1 MINIIRDKV
10 IKPPRVVLYAPEG
23 VGKTTFGVGTPNP
36 LFICT
41 ERGTDNFEVPRVN
54 CTTWNDVK
62 DVFSFLLKE
71 EHEFNTI
78 VVDTVDWLESMMVA
92 NICEENNKKSIEDFG
107 FGKGYVK
114 LEELT
119 KQFISALDMLI
130 EKNIGV
136 FLLAHAKIEKFN
148 DPELSEPLDRWQMKC
163 HKRTTPLYKEW
174 ADAVLFANHDRQVI
188 EGKAVGGYQ
197 RKIWATHTA
206 ARDAKNR
213 YGIPD
218 MLDLDYKVLEPY
230 FKGEK

>member
-1 MINIIRDKV
+1 MSYYTHQK
-10 IKPPRVVLYAPEG
+10 G

-107 FGKGYVK
+107 FGKRLRQTRRAYKAIYFCFGY
-114 LEELT
+114 
-119 KQFISALDMLI
+119 
-130 EKNIGV
+130 
-136 FLLAHAKIEKFN
+136 
-148 DPELSEPLDRWQMKC
+148 
-163 HKRTTPLYKEW
+163 
-174 ADAVLFANHDRQVI
+174 AN
-188 EGKAVGGYQ
+188 
-197 RKIWATHTA
+197 
-206 ARDAKNR
+206 
-213 YGIPD
+213 
-218 MLDLDYKVLEPY
+218 
-230 FKGEK
+230 